1 MWLRALLLSSLQNEQ
16 QMADD
21 AITIVIVALMGGDAL
36 AACRAAVEP
45 FGHSIIVVHADG
57 QVEGGSATPDSPPNV
72 PSRRRAGAEA
82 AVTPIVAFLED
93 TAVPLQ
99 GWDRDIAK
107 YLADGT
113 GIAAVG
119 GPVVIGSR
127 LGAKSAA
134 LAVAEFGRYQPE
146 SWLLQIDGNDAD
158 ALPGVNYAF
167 RRDALLAVTE
177 DTKRLID
184 GETYDLLKQAGWRM
198 VGLPSMTVEYRHN
211 HDLGAALS
219 TRYFHGCIFA
229 GQQLASASI
238 TMRAIGIAKA
248 LLLPF
253 ILSARALSKVPK
265 GLKAPWSTCAWI
277 VAQQSAW
284 SAGEFMG
291 ALRGKAALRLSRWN

>member
-1 MWLRALLLSSLQNEQ
+1 
-16 QMADD
+16 MADD
-21 AITIVIVALMGGDAL
+21 AITIVIIALLGGDAL
-36 AACRAAVEP
+36 AACLAAVEP
-45 FGHSIIVVHADG
+45 LGHSIIVVHTNG
-57 QVEGGSATPDSPPNV
+57 QIEGGLTALDSPQNV

-93 TAVPLQ
+93 TAVPMQ

-127 LGAKSAA
+127 LSAKSAA
-134 LAVAEFGRYQPE
+134 LAVTEFGRYQPE
-146 SWLLQIDGNDAD
+146 SWALQIAANDAD

-167 RRDALLAVTE
+167 RRDALLAATE
-177 DTKRLID
+177 ETKRLID
-184 GETYDLLKQAGWRM
+184 GETYDRLKQAGWRM
-198 VGLPSMTVEYRHN
+198 VGLPSMTVEYRHD
-211 HDLGAALS
+211 HHLGAALS

-238 TMRAIGIAKA
+238 LKRAIGTAKA

-253 ILSARALSKVPK
+253 ILSARAISKVPK
-265 GLKAPWSTCAWI
+265 GLKAPLSTCAWI

-284 SAGEFMG
+284 SAGELMG